1 MELGLELCWCR
12 GALTLSALF
21 DRGRWG
27 WRSCFDFAWT
37 DSVAWIGRWSCKR
50 RWRLCLLQV
59 ATGGGWAMRWILYH
73 LLSTRILAFFA
84 QFNFNQPV
92 VVKKTERERGGEGQ
106 LQRHIYPNDARSKPI
121 QSSLN
126 GQCHC
131 MVSKIT
137 TSSKVKWNR
146 EWNNLNNVMFHFT
159 ISKAKQNI

>member
-1 MELGLELCWCR
+1 MGIDGVGLGIVLVPRSVDIVRLVWSRQMRMAELFWLCVN
-12 GALTLSALF
+12 GF
-21 DRGRWG
+21 GR
-27 WRSCFDFAWT
+27 R
-37 DSVAWIGRWSCKR
+37 SCKR

-84 QFNFNQPV
+84 QFNQPV
-92 VVKKTERERGGEGQ
+92 VVKKKTEREGEGQ

-131 MVSKIT
+131 TVSKIN
-137 TSSKVKWNR
+137 TSSRLKWNR
-146 EWNNLNNVMFHFT
+146 PWNNLNNAAFHFAVF
-159 ISKAKQNI
+159 KAKQSI